1 MLRRRGRPAA
11 LIASLTLLAGPAAVA
26 EPAPEPRLAN
36 LRVALEGR
44 DVKVSFELVEAFDEP
59 LEERIQA
66 GLPTGFV
73 YRFRLYRDHQRWF
86 DADLGSATLEVV
98 TMYNA
103 VTDEYLVNT
112 KQDGELVA
120 SQLLHDRAELGRAM
134 TRFEGV
140 HLFTLDPDIPTDW
153 RLLIRA
159 RATLD
164 ERGRFLFVPT
174 TVDTAWERSR
184 KFRAPR
190 LP

>member
-1 MLRRRGRPAA
+1 MRLLVLVAVLVPLLTGAA
-11 LIASLTLLAGPAAVA
+11 AAQPHLADLQVSLD
-26 EPAPEPRLAN
+26 
-36 LRVALEGR
+36 GR
-44 DVKVSFELVEAFDEP
+44 DVRVSFTLAEAFDSG

-86 DADLGSATLEVV
+86 DADLGAATLEVV

-112 KQDGELVA
+112 KRDGELIG
-120 SQLLHDRAELGRAM
+120 SRLIQDPGQLAQAM
-134 TRFEGV
+134 THFEGIS
-140 HLFTLDPDIPTDW
+140 LFSLAPEVPSDW

-159 RATLD
+159 RAQLD
-164 ERGRFLFVPT
+164 ERGRFLFMPT
-174 TVDTAWERSR
+174 SVETPWARSR
-184 KFRAPR
+184 KFRAPA